1 MPGKLWC
8 GPGFRMTRWQGDKV
22 TTRPEAIT
30 PSPSHPARAS
40 LVISVSDTGIGISE
54 EAMGRLFGE
63 FQQADSSTTRQYGGT
78 GLGLAISRKLAR
90 LLGGDLTA
98 TSTPDV
104 GSTFTLTLPLQAAE
118 AEGTGGQGD
127 RVTSDKAT
135 DEPPVTLSRGAL
147 WAHPVTS
154 SPGQRVLLA
163 IDDDADVL
171 YLLRENLSEAG
182 YQVVGVRSG
191 EEGVQQAKALQPFAI
206 TLDIMMPRK
215 DGWQVLHELKSDP
228 ATRHIPVI
236 LLTIV
241 DKKALGYQLGAADY
255 LVKPLD
261 RQAVLT
267 VLNRLARQ
275 NGRSQSKRVLVVDD
289 DNQVIDLVRQL
300 LGESN
305 YALDVA
311 TDGVAALAAIERQP
325 PDVILLDLMMPRLDG
340 FGVIE
345 QLRTRQI
352 PIIVLTAK
360 LLSHEELSW
369 LHERVAQVVQ
379 KQGLAQESLLHDLR
393 QLLEHNSV

>member
-1 MPGKLWC
+1 
-8 GPGFRMTRWQGDKV
+8 
-22 TTRPEAIT
+22 
-30 PSPSHPARAS
+30 
-40 LVISVSDTGIGISE
+40 
-54 EAMGRLFGE
+54 
-63 FQQADSSTTRQYGGT
+63 
-78 GLGLAISRKLAR
+78 
-90 LLGGDLTA
+90 
-98 TSTPDV
+98 
-104 GSTFTLTLPLQAAE
+104 
-118 AEGTGGQGD
+118 
-127 RVTSDKAT
+127 VTSDKAT

-154 SPGQRVLLA
+154 SPGQRVLLS